1 MFYEVIVIG
10 AGPAGLTA
18 GIYLARAKLKAI
30 ILEKLAP
37 GGQVIITTKVENYP
51 GFPKGINGPE
61 LMFLFEQQVRN
72 LGIEIRTAFAVNEIR
87 LEGEKKLVVGEGETL
102 ETKAI
107 ILATGARFKKLG
119 VPGEERLTGRG
130 VSYCATCDA
139 PFFQGMDVAV
149 IGGGNTAIVE
159 ALHLTK
165 FAKKVFIIHR
175 RDELRAAKALQ
186 EEAFKNEKIEFIW
199 NTIVKEIKGENK
211 VEGLVL
217 ENVKTGEREELKVNG
232 CFIFIGFQPNSEL
245 VKDLVSLDENGYII
259 TDNFCQ
265 TSIPGIFAAGDVRNG
280 PLKQIATAVG
290 DGAIA
295 AVGAEKYLSGWKK

>member
-1 MFYEVIVIG
+1 MSYEVIVIG

-61 LMFLFEQQVRN
+61 LMLLFEQQVRN

>member
-1 MFYEVIVIG
+1 MSYEVIVIG

-61 LMFLFEQQVRN
+61 LMLLFEQQVRD

>member
-1 MFYEVIVIG
+1 MSYEVIVIG

-61 LMFLFEQQVRN
+61 LMLLFEQQVRN

-217 ENVKTGEREELKVNG
+217 ENVKTGEKEELKVNG